1 LKLPACS
8 DLERAVLGLALRR
21 SEYFDAARSAEL
33 SDFSLDRHQRIWR
46 RMCELYDAGEHV
58 DILTLSN
65 KLEALGEREEVGGI
79 SYLVDLDTG
88 VPDVPLSHIDKH
100 VSSYL
105 DRMKDAAL
113 ARRIVF
119 VAENFVNRGCDGAES
134 GRELASAWQ
143 EFGSE
148 FASGSLKTNHPL
160 STADL
165 IAQYGIEAMFGPIQ
179 HRGLALPWGS
189 LDDALH
195 GIGPGQVILLMA
207 ETSRGKTSMALQIA
221 TSAAIQ
227 GYTPLI
233 WTLEM
238 SPFSLQRRMVTQFSG
253 VPAGQRFMNASELQA
268 QRDALATFADLHI
281 RFDDRSRSVSQFGAA
296 LRHVQGKVPKLGLGV
311 IDYIQKIPSH
321 GGSNRAQEV
330 SANSRAI
337 QMLALDMQIPM
348 LVLSQV
354 DRGSVKGEG
363 KIGLHSG
370 KESGDIE
377 NDADVVLWIDAGEL
391 SKDQPTNVT
400 LNLGKQREGA
410 AGFPIPML
418 FHPTTQVF
426 QEYSQ

>member
-1 LKLPACS
+1 MKLPAHPDIES
-8 DLERAVLGLALRR
+8 AILALCLRR
-21 SEYFDAARSAEL
+21 SEYFDASRIVEVE
-33 SDFSLDRHQRIWR
+33 DFSIERHQRIWR

-58 DILTLSN
+58 DVVTLGN
-65 KLEALGEREEVGGI
+65 KLESLGERESVGGL
-79 SYLVDLDTG
+79 SYLLDLDFG
-88 VPDVPLSHIDKH
+88 VPDVLSHIDG
-100 VSSYL
+100 YL
-105 DRMKDAAL
+105 DRLKDATM
-113 ARRIVF
+113 ARRVVIAADNLVK
-119 VAENFVNRGCDGAES
+119 RGCDGSES
-134 GRELASAWQ
+134 GTELASAWQ

-148 FASGSLKTNHPL
+148 FASGALKTKHPL
-160 STADL
+160 GTEDL
-165 IAQYGIEAMFGPIQ
+165 IAQYGIEAMFGPIR
-179 HRGLALPWGS
+179 HRGLVLPWTP

-233 WTLEM
+233 WTMEM
-238 SPFSLQRRMVTQFSG
+238 SPFALQRRMVTQHSG
-253 VPAGQRFMNASELQA
+253 VPAGQRLMDASELRA
-268 QRDALATFADLHI
+268 QRDALAMFSELHI
-281 RFDDRSRSVSQFGAA
+281 RFDDKSRSVSQFGAA
-296 LRHVQGKVPKLGLGV
+296 LRYVRTKVPKLGLGV

-321 GGSNRAQEV
+321 GMNRAQEV

-337 QMLALDMQIPM
+337 QLLASDMQIPM

-391 SKDQPTNVT
+391 SKDQPTGVA
-400 LNLGKQREGA
+400 LNLGKQREGP
-410 AGFPIPML
+410 AGFSLPML
-418 FHPTTQVF
+418 FYPTTQVF
-426 QEYSQ
+426 EEYHT